1 MKKKLSSGDA
11 EFVFF
16 KDLWNFFQEFY
27 DPEDSD
33 VYWDSVYEEHK
44 ILVEKYKD
52 YPMWRKML
60 VCVVD
65 ELERKHH
72 EKENSINKRYE
83 KENM

>member
-33 VYWDSVYEEHK
+33 VYWDSVYKAHK
-44 ILVEKYKD
+44 ILGEKYKD
-52 YPMWRKML
+52 YPMCRKML

>member
-33 VYWDSVYEEHK
+33 VYWGSVYEAHK
-44 ILVEKYKD
+44 SLGEKYKD
-52 YPMWRKML
+52 YPMCRRML

-65 ELERKHH
+65 ELERKQHA
-72 EKENSINKRYE
+72 KENSINKRYE

>member
-52 YPMWRKML
+52 YPMCRRML

>member
-27 DPEDSD
+27 NPEDSD
-33 VYWDSVYEEHK
+33 AYWDSVYEAHK
-44 ILVEKYKD
+44 ILGEKYKD
-52 YPMWRKML
+52 YPMCRKML

>member
-33 VYWDSVYEEHK
+33 VYWDSVYEAHK
-44 ILVEKYKD
+44 SLVEKYKD
-52 YPMWRKML
+52 YPMCRRML

>member
-1 MKKKLSSGDA
+1 MC
-11 EFVFF
+11 
-16 KDLWNFFQEFY
+16 
-27 DPEDSD
+27 
-33 VYWDSVYEEHK
+33 
-44 ILVEKYKD
+44 
-52 YPMWRKML
+52 RKML